1 MRNQRMCDDAF
12 IHESSYIDDEV
23 EIGAGSKIW
32 HFCHICSNSRL
43 GANCTVGQNVCIGPD
58 VTIGNGCK
66 IQNNVSVY
74 KGVVL
79 EDDVF
84 CGPSMVFTN
93 VYNPR
98 AHVQRMSEARK
109 TLVRQ
114 GATLGANCTVV
125 CGVTVGRYAFVGAGS
140 VVTKDVPDHALV
152 YGNPARC
159 KGWVCTCG
167 EKLSVELRCPRCAS
181 CYQIEHGNVLTAMKE
196 DHKA

>member
-1 MRNQRMCDDAF
+1 MCDDAF
-12 IHESSYIDDEV
+12 IHESSYIDDKV

-32 HFCHICSNSRL
+32 HFCHICSNSRI

>member
-1 MRNQRMCDDAF
+1 MCDDAF
-12 IHESSYIDDEV
+12 IHESSYIDDKV

>member
-1 MRNQRMCDDAF
+1 MCDDAF
-12 IHESSYIDDEV
+12 IHESSYIDDKV

-43 GANCTVGQNVCIGPD
+43 GANCTVGQNVCIGPY

-98 AHVQRMSEARK
+98 AHIQRMSEARK

-114 GATLGANCTVV
+114 GATLGANCTIV